1 MLIVFSLFLS
11 VFHAVLL
18 MLQLDILFFDV
29 FH

>member
-11 VFHAVLL
+11 IFHAVLL
-18 MLQLDILFFDV
+18 MLQLDILLFDV